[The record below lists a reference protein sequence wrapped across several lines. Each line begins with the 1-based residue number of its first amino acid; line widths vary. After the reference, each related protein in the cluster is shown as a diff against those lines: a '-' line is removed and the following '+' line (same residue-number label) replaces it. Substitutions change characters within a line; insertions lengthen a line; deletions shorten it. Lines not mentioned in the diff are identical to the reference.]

1 LTRGIAVTVMAI
13 RIAAFFG
20 FNAAFVALIAI
31 PYLTLT

>member
-1 LTRGIAVTVMAI
+1 MRAMAT
-13 RIAAFFG
+13 RIAAFFC